1 MKKTILL
8 FSLFLL
14 SCSVIGSVRGL
25 TNTGTFTPFNVFG
38 AGPQFSNVYPV
49 NGSTGIAIT
58 PVCYLTVN
66 DPDGD
71 VINLSFHENT
81 TGSWVLQQTNSSISN
96 GTYLWTYSNAV
107 SYNTTYHW
115 RVCSNDGTNWTNA
128 TYCFTTEITTVTLS
142 CSFTYEVTG
151 SIVTANPTITAATHY
166 KWTVENGGE
175 TGWIPIGDIGEHQ
188 FVFPEGGKYRITLT
202 AKNSTM
208 SVDYSTLVTTKIS
221 PETIDLEP
229 DEIIP
234 EEKKPKVKNI
244 FEDTGI
250 SDWFK
255 DRNAGEFMIIGLIG
269 VFVALFIVIMAFKR
283 RPKKVVY
290 YTNIKKVK

>member
-1 MKKTILL
+1 MKKTII
-8 FSLFLL
+8 FFLFLL
-14 SCSVIGSVRGL
+14 LFLGMLSNVKGV

-38 AGPQFSNVYPV
+38 AGPQLSNVYPV
-49 NGSTGIAIT
+49 NGSSGIATT

-66 DPDGD
+66 DPEGD
-71 VINLSFHENT
+71 TMNLSFYENT
-81 TGSWVLQQTNSSISN
+81 TGSWALQQANSSISN
-96 GTYLWTYSNAV
+96 GTYLWTYNNAS
-107 SYNTTYHW
+107 SYNTLYYW
-115 RVCSNDGTNWTNA
+115 RICSNDGVNWTNA
-128 TYCFTTEITTVTLS
+128 TYCFTTMLPVSLS
-142 CSFTYEVTG
+142 CRFTYKVTG
-151 SIVTANPTITAATHY
+151 SMVITTPTIAGATHY
-166 KWTVENGGE
+166 KWTVESIGE
-175 TGWIPIGDIGEHQ
+175 TAWIPYSDVHDQQ
-188 FVFPEGGKYRITLT
+188 FVLSDGGKYRITLT
-202 AKNSTM
+202 AMNSTA

-229 DEIIP
+229 AEKIP
-234 EEKKPKVKNI
+234 EEEKPKVKNI

-269 VFVALFIVIMAFKR
+269 VFVALFIVIMFFKR